1 VGRAWLIQLI
11 WLAVAAGLF
20 AAAGLVAEPLGQ
32 HAQESEMVM
41 PDDVVARSHPEI
53 ALLTTLPGGLRA
65 PMVNYLWIRAERFKQ
80 AGRYFDAMQLADLIC
95 RLQPRF
101 EGVWSFHAWN
111 MAWNISAAMHTPDER
126 WLWVTNGMRLLRDRG
141 IPYNPKSLRLYK
153 DLAWIFMNKMG
164 AYMDEMHFVYKRR
177 WAAEMQHLLGAPPP
191 GQTPV
196 VIEAFRPIAQ
206 APLDKS
212 PTRQGKRQIQ
222 QDQLGL
228 LLADPATK
236 AYAQRLAG
244 LGVEIGYGLLEA
256 WNRYSRDQGAEMVRL
271 RPPRPENEHQQAIYD
286 AINDPEAAEAR
297 GKLLAFV
304 RAQLLWNVYKMDPA
318 WMLGLME
325 RFNVPLDWRQT
336 WSHGLYWG
344 TYGLHV
350 CDNVP
355 IETISSL
362 NTDRIVL
369 NSLQMLTWGG
379 RLTYLENPDKP
390 ESPTVDWWSDWR
402 YIKATQE
409 EYLKVINARIAVTN
423 RPFEKNML
431 QAGHRNYLI
440 AAIQMLYVQYRRQE
454 ARELLEWIK
463 KNYKMEGGIW
473 DEDLDDFVVDSLS
486 EDGAPI
492 ANLARNQIGTALQMA
507 YFFLAK
513 GNTEAYAANLRY
525 ARRVY
530 NAFQKST
537 EFRRLKLAKFEAI
550 ASSIAVPMIIEP
562 WASGRYLS
570 LMDRR
575 QLYVSLSPAIQVLIY
590 DRLANTER
598 LRQQVADAGLDF
610 EKAFPVPPGIEEYR
624 RWQQEVLRPAGS

>member
-1 VGRAWLIQLI
+1 VGRTWLIQLI

-20 AAAGLVAEPLGQ
+20 VAAGLLTQPLQEHGQ
-32 HAQESEMVM
+32 ASDLVVL
-41 PDDVVARSHPEI
+41 DNVVARSHPEM

-65 PMVNYLWIRAERFKQ
+65 PVVNYLWIRAERFKQ
-80 AGRYFDAMQLADLIC
+80 DGRYFDAMQLADLIC

-111 MAWNISAAMHTPDER
+111 MAWNISVATHTPDER

-177 WAAEMQHLLGAPPP
+177 WAGQMQRLLGAPPP
-191 GQTPV
+191 GETPA
-196 VIEAFRPIAQ
+196 VIDAFRPIAQ
-206 APLDKS
+206 APLDKA
-212 PTRQGKRQIQ
+212 PARQGKRPIQ
-222 QDQLGL
+222 QDQLDL
-228 LLADPATK
+228 LLADPVTGE
-236 AYAQRLAG
+236 YAQRLQE
-244 LGVEIGYGLLEA
+244 LGVEMGRGLLVA
-256 WNRYSRDQGAEMVRL
+256 WNRYSRDEGAERVRL
-271 RPPRPENEHQQAIYD
+271 RSPRPENERQQAIYD
-286 AINDPEAAEAR
+286 AVNDPEAAEAR

-318 WMLGLME
+318 WMLSLME
-325 RFNVPLDWRQT
+325 RFGIPMDWRQV
-336 WSHGLYWG
+336 WAHGLYWG
-344 TYGLHV
+344 TYGLYV
-350 CDNVP
+350 CDDVP

-379 RLTYLENPDKP
+379 RLTYLENPDRP
-390 ESPTVDWWSDWR
+390 ESPTVDWWADWR
-402 YIKATQE
+402 YIEATQQ
-409 EYLKVINARIAVTN
+409 EYLDLINARIAVTK
-423 RPFEKNML
+423 RPFEKSML
-431 QAGHRNYLI
+431 QAGHRNYLV
-440 AAIQMLYVQYRRQE
+440 AAIQMLYVQHRHQQ

-463 KNYKMEGGIW
+463 ENYKMEGGLW
-473 DEDLDDFVVDSLS
+473 DEDLDRFVVDSLS

-507 YFFLAK
+507 YYFLAK
-513 GNTEAYAANLRY
+513 GNAEAYAGNVRY
-525 ARRVY
+525 ARKVY

-537 EFRRLKLAKFEAI
+537 EFERLKLARFEAV
-550 ASSIAVPMIIEP
+550 ASSIAAPMVIEP

-570 LMDRR
+570 IVDRS
-575 QLYVSLSPAIQVLIY
+575 QLYVSLPLTTQVLIY
-590 DRLANTER
+590 DRVANTGR
-598 LRQQVADAGLDF
+598 FRRQVADAGLDF

-624 RWQQEVLRPAGS
+624 RWQQEVLRPAGT